1 MVRQRIFGT
10 ECEYAP
16 VYHRPPHCL
25 KEQFCR
31 KDLLDHLKSTAE
43 RMMEAAKMLRLP
55 MAGEFLGNGGRLYV
69 DRGGHPEYA
78 TPECK
83 SVADLITHELA
94 GDRLIQD
101 LADVMNGTE
110 GPIRLHVY
118 KNNVDSFGH
127 TYGGHENYLISA
139 RGMETISRL
148 IPFLVTRQ
156 IFTGAG
162 KFMTGTQD
170 GGRGYQIS
178 QRADFFDCTYSDR
191 TSEVRGIINIR
202 KREITRAD
210 QDRRLH
216 LIIGDSNMAQYTLG
230 LKIGTLVLMLR
241 LLEEEA
247 LTDDLELAAPAA
259 ALKAVSRDLHAG
271 LNVRHRGRDAVLTAQ
286 EIQSICLEKALE
298 FYAAHPP
305 NTEEAQWLGMWSLV
319 LQGLKGLEVSLAD
332 AAIEK
337 DDADLKRKIDW
348 VLKLWLLDRSRSK
361 GADEDQLKSMDF
373 RYHDLNPSSGL
384 YEKCQALDMVDRL
397 IGEKAI
403 AEARRQPP
411 ADTRAC
417 LRGRVVRQTAAKNVD
432 VEMEN
437 WERIRIRARNVD
449 PEARH
454 CFNRIK
460 CAMNSMEICLEDPF
474 RSDDPQVMS
483 ELRSF
488 IRRWG

>member
-1 MVRQRIFGT
+1 MRQRIFGT

-25 KEQFCR
+25 KEQLSR
-31 KDLLDHLKSTAE
+31 DDLLEHLKITAA
-43 RMMEAAKMLRLP
+43 RMMDAAKMLQLP

-83 SVADLITHELA
+83 CVADLIAHELA
-94 GDRLIQD
+94 GDRLVRD
-101 LADVMNGTE
+101 LADVVNRGEGT
-110 GPIRLHVY
+110 IRLHVY
-118 KNNVDSFGH
+118 KNNVDSSGH

-139 RGMETISRL
+139 RGMEKISCL

-156 IFTGAG
+156 IYAGAG
-162 KFMTGTQD
+162 KFMTGIQGD
-170 GGRGYQIS
+170 ECGYQIS

-230 LKIGTLVLMLR
+230 LKIGTLALMLR
-241 LLEEEA
+241 LLEEGA
-247 LTDDLELAAPAA
+247 LPEDVELASPAA

-271 LNVRHRGRDAVLTAQ
+271 LNVRHRGRDVVFTAL

-298 FYAAHPP
+298 FYAGHPH
-305 NTEEAQWLGMWSLV
+305 NIEEEQWLGMWSQV
-319 LQGLKGLEVSLAD
+319 LQGLQGLEVRLPD

-361 GADEDQLKSMDF
+361 GADEGQLKSLDF
-373 RYHDLNPSSGL
+373 RYHDLNPASGL
-384 YEKCQALDMVDRL
+384 YEQCLALDMVDRL
-397 IGEKAI
+397 IAEKAVD
-403 AEARRQPP
+403 EARRQPP

-417 LRGRVVRQTAAKNVD
+417 LRGRVVQQTLAKNVA

-437 WERIRIRARNVD
+437 WERIRIRARHVE
-449 PEARH
+449 PEALH

-460 CAMNSMEICLEDPF
+460 CAMNALEICLEDPF
-474 RSDDPQVMS
+474 RADDPQAMS
-483 ELRSF
+483 ELRAF